1 MSVSSHLRPVTRFAP
16 SPTGALHLGHA
27 YAALIASNTS
37 VTKNGSFLL
46 RFEDIDLRRSKREFE
61 RAILEDISWL
71 GIKWQGIAL
80 RQSKRLDVYAR
91 AIDTLYEQGLLYP
104 CFCTR
109 KDIAR
114 EISAAGA
121 APHGPHG
128 LLYPGTCRQLG
139 YLECKKRIEQG
150 SEYAFRLNMSKAS
163 ARTGQLTWTDTERG
177 EIIADPEQFGDVV
190 LGRKDFATSYHLS
203 VVIDDH
209 FQGITLVTRG
219 KDLFAA
225 THVHRLLQALLSLD
239 TPDYLH
245 HKLIMGQDGK
255 KLSKRDQSLTLRA
268 LREEGNTPTNIFE
281 LLGVSPASQTLTKDD
296 LTAQVV

>member
-1 MSVSSHLRPVTRFAP
+1 MSVSINCRPVTRFAP

-27 YAALIASNTS
+27 YAALVAYNTS
-37 VTKNGSFLL
+37 AIKNGSFLL
-46 RFEDIDLRRSKREFE
+46 RFEDIDLRRSKRKFE

-71 GIKWQGIAL
+71 GIKWQGTAL
-80 RQSKRLDVYAR
+80 RQSERFDVYAR
-91 AIDTLYEQGLLYP
+91 AIDTLNKQGLLYP

-121 APHGPHG
+121 APHGPDG
-128 LLYPGTCRQLG
+128 LLYPGTCRHLDD
-139 YLECKKRIEQG
+139 LECKKRIEQG
-150 SEYAFRLNMSKAS
+150 NGYALRLDMAKAS
-163 ARTGQLTWTDTERG
+163 ARTGQLTWMDTERG
-177 EIIADPEQFGDVV
+177 KIIANPEQFGDVV

-239 TPDYLH
+239 TPDYFH
-245 HKLIMGQDGK
+245 HKLIIGQDGK
-255 KLSKRDQSLTLRA
+255 KLSKRDQSLTLRT
-268 LREEGNTPTNIFE
+268 LQEEGNTPTSIFE
-281 LLGVSPASQTLTKDD
+281 LLGVSPAT
-296 LTAQVV
+296 